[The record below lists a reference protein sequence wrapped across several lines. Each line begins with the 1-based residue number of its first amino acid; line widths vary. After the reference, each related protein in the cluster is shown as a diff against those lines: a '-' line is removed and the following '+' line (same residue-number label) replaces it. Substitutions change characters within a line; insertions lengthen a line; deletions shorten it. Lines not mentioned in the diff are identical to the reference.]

1 MRSAVSLKGNGG
13 GLMISL
19 TVSNQR
25 GGVGKTTTVLT
36 LARCLADRGQRVLVV
51 DTDSQG
57 SVWITLGTE
66 PIGWLHEFMNDGLA
80 LSQVATKVHE
90 KIDVIAS
97 DRRTMRV
104 EATLSSQTVREMV
117 FYSLLQ
123 NAAQFYDV
131 VLFDVAPSISHL
143 HSCAIAYSKNVLIP
157 VAMDRLSLEGAS
169 STLKSIEVLNHFL
182 KLGCRAIGY
191 LPTMVDRRTSASEV
205 VLSTL
210 EQYRDET
217 GVPIIHPIR
226 TDQAVNKALRNQQFL
241 QDWDPKS
248 KALEDYNT
256 ACDEIFTALGATNV
270 QTETAAH

>member
-1 MRSAVSLKGNGG
+1 
-13 GLMISL
+13 MISL

-36 LARCLADRGQRVLVV
+36 LARCLADRAQRVLVV

-66 PIGWLHEFMNDGLA
+66 PVGWLHEFMNDGLA

-217 GVPIIHPIR
+217 GVPIIPPIR

-241 QDWDPKS
+241 QDW
-248 KALEDYNT
+248 
-256 ACDEIFTALGATNV
+256 
-270 QTETAAH
+270 